1 MNQIATETR
10 GKTRG
15 KFITFEGIDGAGKS
29 THIAGVVALIQAQGL
44 SVLSTREPGGTPL
57 AEQIRSLLLSVNH
70 DEKMSNNTELL
81 LMYAARA
88 QHLQQVILPALAQ
101 GKMVLC
107 DRFTDSSFAY
117 QCAGRG
123 LSRDKLELLN
133 QNFVVKMPDITF
145 WLDAPIETGMLRAR
159 ERGALDRFEQEKV
172 AFFEKVRSGFQELYQ
187 AQPERMKR
195 IDATQTPEQVFDLAL
210 SYLSVK

>member
-1 MNQIATETR
+1 M
-10 GKTRG
+10 
-15 KFITFEGIDGAGKS
+15 
-29 THIAGVVALIQAQGL
+29 
-44 SVLSTREPGGTPL
+44 TREPGGTPL

-70 DEKMSNNTELL
+70 DEKMSNDTELL

-123 LSRDKLELLN
+123 LSRDKLALLN
-133 QNFVVKMPDITF
+133 QNFVAKMPDITF

>member
-1 MNQIATETR
+1 MFISFEGTEGV
-10 GKTRG
+10 GKTTLIRKLYEHFQSLG
-15 KFITFEGIDGAGKS
+15 QE
-29 THIAGVVALIQAQGL
+29 VVL
-44 SVLSTREPGGTPL
+44 TREPGGTPL

-70 DEKMSNNTELL
+70 DEKMSNDTELL

-88 QHLQQVILPALAQ
+88 QHLQQVILPALAD

-123 LSRDKLELLN
+123 LSREKLQLLN
-133 QNFVVKMPDITF
+133 ENFVAKMPDITF

-172 AFFEKVRSGFQELYQ
+172 AFFEKVRSGFEELYQ
-187 AQPERMKR
+187 AQPERVKR
-195 IDATQTPEQVFDLAL
+195 LDATQTPEQVFNLAL
-210 SYLSVK
+210 SYLTVK

>member
-1 MNQIATETR
+1 MFISFEGTEGV
-10 GKTRG
+10 GKTTLIR
-15 KFITFEGIDGAGKS
+15 KLFEHFQAHGQE
-29 THIAGVVALIQAQGL
+29 VVL
-44 SVLSTREPGGTPL
+44 TREPGGTPL

-70 DEKMSNNTELL
+70 DEKMSNDTELL

-133 QNFVVKMPDITF
+133 QNFVAKMPDITF

-195 IDATQTPEQVFDLAL
+195 IDATQTPEQVFNLAL

>member
-1 MNQIATETR
+1 MFISFEGTEGV
-10 GKTRG
+10 GKTTLIR
-15 KFITFEGIDGAGKS
+15 KLFEHFQAHGQE
-29 THIAGVVALIQAQGL
+29 VVL
-44 SVLSTREPGGTPL
+44 TREPGGTPL

-70 DEKMSNNTELL
+70 DEKMSNDTELL

-88 QHLQQVILPALAQ
+88 QHLQQVILPALAE

>member
-1 MNQIATETR
+1 MFISFEGTEGV
-10 GKTRG
+10 GKTTLIR
-15 KFITFEGIDGAGKS
+15 KLFEHFQAHGQE
-29 THIAGVVALIQAQGL
+29 VVL
-44 SVLSTREPGGTPL
+44 TREPGGTPL

-70 DEKMSNNTELL
+70 DEKMSNDTELL

-123 LSRDKLELLN
+123 LSRDKLALLN
-133 QNFVVKMPDITF
+133 QNFVAKMPDITF